1 MSAALDRRRG
11 CIATASVN
19 SPSRWALTVALAASA
34 CHAGVLVTAANAET
48 QPAPAPTSTAVRG
61 SLPSTGDESP
71 VNRRDSQKHLA
82 AGRARDR
89 RDDTP
94 SAAESNP
101 THSNAT
107 GRARIGVPDFSVEE
121 LGIPPFLL
129 PIYQAAGMQY
139 GIRWEILA
147 AINEIETDYGR
158 NLNISSAGAL
168 GWMQFMPATW
178 AAYGVDANRDGDR
191 DPFNPVDAIF
201 AAARY
206 LNAAGAETDIR
217 RAVFAYN
224 HADWYV
230 DSVLMRAQ
238 VIGGLPGDLVGSL
251 TGLTHGRFPV
261 HAKATYAGRLTI
273 KNFSRAKAPIIAVK
287 DGRVVELG
295 RNRRRGRFVTLQD
308 VYGNTYTYSHL
319 GEISSTYPAPNDR
332 RRAERPDRDLE
343 QWAAAE
349 AITGLP
355 LKQRLF
361 ANPTRPGVRAVLERS
376 VEIDMPAKHAS
387 LGFDARDF
395 TSKALRK
402 GVRVIGGTI
411 RGRLGTET
419 ANTAPYL
426 EFEIRPAGRGARR
439 IDPKPILDA
448 WKLL

>member
-1 MSAALDRRRG
+1 MSAALDRCRG
-11 CIATASVN
+11 CIATVSVK
-19 SPSRWALTVALAASA
+19 SPSHWLITIALAASA
-34 CHAGVLVTAANAET
+34 WHAGALVTAANAET
-48 QPAPAPTSTAVRG
+48 QQTL
-61 SLPSTGDESP
+61 SLPSAGDESP
-71 VNRRDSQKHLA
+71 VNRRDSINQLA

-94 SAAESNP
+94 PAAQSNP
-101 THSNAT
+101 TYSNAT
-107 GRARIGVPDFSVEE
+107 RPARIGVPDFSVER

-158 NLNISSAGAL
+158 NLNVSSAGAL

-206 LNAAGAETDIR
+206 LNAAGAEIDIR
-217 RAVFAYN
+217 KAVFAYN

-251 TGLTHGRFPV
+251 T
-261 HAKATYAGRLTI
+261 I
-273 KNFSRAKAPIIAVK
+273 KVFSRAKAPSIAVK

-295 RNRRRGRFVTLQD
+295 RTRRLGRFVTLQD
-308 VYGNTYTYSHL
+308 VYGNTYTYTHL
-319 GEISSTYPAPNDR
+319 GEISSSFPTPNVR
-332 RRAERPDRDLE
+332 RRAERPDRDLL

-361 ANPTRPGVRAVLERS
+361 ANPTRPAVRAVLEHS
-376 VEIDMPAKHAS
+376 VEIDMPAEHAS

-395 TSKALRK
+395 TS
-402 GVRVIGGTI
+402 
-411 RGRLGTET
+411 
-419 ANTAPYL
+419 NTPPNL

-439 IDPKPILDA
+439 IDPKPIFDA